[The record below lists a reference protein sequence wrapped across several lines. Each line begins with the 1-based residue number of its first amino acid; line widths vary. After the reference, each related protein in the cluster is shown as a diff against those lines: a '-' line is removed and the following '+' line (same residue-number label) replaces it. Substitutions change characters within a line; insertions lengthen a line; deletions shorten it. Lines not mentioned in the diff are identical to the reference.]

1 LLGYVFAPFAFIMG
15 VPASEVVA
23 AGGIMATKLV
33 TNEFVAMMSLSD
45 MASTFSAKTLGIVSV
60 FLVSFANFSSIGI
73 VSGAV
78 KGLSEKQ
85 GNTVARFGL
94 RLLYGATLVSVLS
107 AIVVSFIL

>member
-1 LLGYVFAPFAFIMG
+1 
-15 VPASEVVA
+15 
-23 AGGIMATKLV
+23 
-33 TNEFVAMMSLSD
+33 
-45 MASTFSAKTLGIVSV
+45 
-60 FLVSFANFSSIGI
+60 

>member
-1 LLGYVFAPFAFIMG
+1 
-15 VPASEVVA
+15 
-23 AGGIMATKLV
+23 
-33 TNEFVAMMSLSD
+33 MMSLSD